1 MLSVFDKGMSKN
13 PVKIVKVGGE
23 TPPPPVVEKPEPPKV
38 AGRKKS
44 MKTFPRGVLKKHT
57 IKAVRDPAKSPP
69 LRKHKGTIRILT
81 EKGVSQKRKQIKHTI
96 RNMSD
101 YKVRETL
108 RKGGLP
114 VNESTPAPLA
124 REILE
129 GGVEAG
135 MIVLK

>member
-1 MLSVFDKGMSKN
+1 MA
-13 PVKIVKVGGE
+13 KITIQKVGQDA
-23 TPPPPVVEKPEPPKV
+23 PPELEKPEPVRV

-44 MKTFPRGVLKKHT
+44 MKTYPRGVLKKHT
-57 IKAVRDPAKSPP
+57 IKAVRDPAKAPP
-69 LRKHKGTIRILT
+69 LKNRKGTLRILT
-81 EKGVSQKRKQIKHTI
+81 EKGVSKKRQQIKHTV

-108 RKGGLP
+108 RKAGMP
-114 VNESTPAPLA
+114 VNPATPAPLA
-124 REILE
+124 KEILE

>member
-1 MLSVFDKGMSKN
+1 MLSVFDKGMTKSG
-13 PVKIVKVGGE
+13 ITIQKVGGDA
-23 TPPPPVVEKPEPPKV
+23 PPAVEKPEPPKV

-57 IKAVRDPAKSPP
+57 IKAVRDPAKAPP
-69 LRKHKGTIRILT
+69 LRKHKGTLRILT
-81 EKGVSQKRKQIKHTI
+81 EKGASQRRKQIKHTI

-114 VNESTPAPLA
+114 VNESTPTALA
-124 REILE
+124 RDILE